1 MMKNIVT
8 IAKSFLLIY
17 VLTLGTL
24 YAYAMRP
31 LFDQKKIESGK
42 SNKKN
47 KSTVIFVSE
56 GAYVFNED
64 QMHSITKA
72 PSSFPNKAKEIKT
85 DKILFISEGT
95 ILYNGH
101 NIFIDG
107 EKKRNIPS
115 AKSLAKKTYK
125 EPTEVKKSKVA
136 KPINIYFT
144 TDSKRK
150 YFILATDSRYFIPST
165 YNDYHKQLINENCFS
180 LTSFV
185 FPKDVLWE
193 RNNNTVS
200 HSHIKV
206 FSIRPPP
213 F

>member
-17 VLTLGTL
+17 VLTSGTL

-31 LFDQKKIESGK
+31 LFDQKKTESGK
-42 SNKKN
+42 STEKN
-47 KSTVIFVSE
+47 KSTLIFVSE
-56 GAYVFNED
+56 GGYVFNED
-64 QMHSITKA
+64 QLHSIIKA
-72 PSSFPNKAKEIKT
+72 ASCFPIKAKEIIT
-85 DKILFISEGT
+85 DKALFISKGT
-95 ILYNGH
+95 ILYNGQ

-107 EKKRNIPS
+107 EKKKNIPS
-115 AKSLAKKTYK
+115 AKVVAKKTYK
-125 EPTEVKKSKVA
+125 EPAEVKKSKAA
-136 KPINIYFT
+136 KPINICFT
-144 TDSKRK
+144 ADSKRK

-180 LTSFV
+180 LNSFV
-185 FPKDVLWE
+185 FPKDVSWE
-193 RNNNTVS
+193 RSNNTVS
-200 HSHIKV
+200 HSHIKI